1 MMENKTL
8 TLSSK
13 QIIGLQIS
21 KPEVRS
27 DFEASQNSAD
37 FILHG
42 CY

>member
-8 TLSSK
+8 ALSSK
-13 QIIGLQIS
+13 QIIGLEIS

-27 DFEASQNSAD
+27 DFEAIQNSAG